1 MSGGIDATYVIY
13 KPIGELLNH
22 KSSLKCMT
30 IAIMPT
36 TIDNNTLFMV
46 IRIISIVV

>member
-1 MSGGIDATYVIY
+1 MSGGIYATDIIY

-30 IAIMPT
+30 IAIMQT

-46 IRIISIVV
+46 IWIILIFV

>member
-1 MSGGIDATYVIY
+1 MSGGIYATYVIY

-30 IAIMPT
+30 SAIMQA

-46 IRIISIVV
+46 IWIISIVV